1 MKAQAAQAAAEA
13 AAKTAQEAQKKAE
26 EAQRKAEEA
35 AASTAEDKEAAE
47 KAAQEA
53 KAAQA
58 AAEAAQKSAE
68 EAQVA
73 AETARAA
80 AEASN
85 QAAAASAALAAE
97 YAQKVTET
105 YAEIVEIKAQMVE
118 FLAKAQQAAEEAEAE
133 RKAAEEAQKKAEE
146 AALAAAKYYALM
158 ELAQV
163 DTTGCNDEQK
173 QAVEAALTEAREA
186 IEAAE
191 TREEVGALLIEAREA
206 VEQAM
211 HLVCASD
218 LFQDVA
224 RGAWYHDGV
233 DYMVRRGYMEGVGN
247 NLFAV
252 NGTMTRGQM
261 VTILYRIAGKPTVEG
276 LENPFKDVAD
286 GKFYTDAVIW
296 AAENGIVEGNGDG
309 TFNPN
314 GFITR
319 QQVAVIL
326 YRYSGEEAVSEDML
340 SSYPDG
346 SKVANYAREAM
357 NWAVAKGLIQGV
369 ANGETATLN
378 PAATATRGQMAT
390 IFMRDLER

>member
-1 MKAQAAQAAAEA
+1 
-13 AAKTAQEAQKKAE
+13 
-26 EAQRKAEEA
+26 
-35 AASTAEDKEAAE
+35 
-47 KAAQEA
+47 
-53 KAAQA
+53 
-58 AAEAAQKSAE
+58 
-68 EAQVA
+68 
-73 AETARAA
+73 
-80 AEASN
+80 
-85 QAAAASAALAAE
+85 
-97 YAQKVTET
+97 
-105 YAEIVEIKAQMVE
+105 
-118 FLAKAQQAAEEAEAE
+118 
-133 RKAAEEAQKKAEE
+133 
-146 AALAAAKYYALM
+146 
-158 ELAQV
+158 
-163 DTTGCNDEQK
+163 
-173 QAVEAALTEAREA
+173 
-186 IEAAE
+186 
-191 TREEVGALLIEAREA
+191 
-206 VEQAM
+206 M

-326 YRYSGEEAVSEDML
+326 VPVQRRGSCERRYAEQLSRWLQGGELRQGSHEL
-340 SSYPDG
+340 GCGQGPDPG
-346 SKVANYAREAM
+346 RRQ
-357 NWAVAKGLIQGV
+357 W
-369 ANGETATLN
+369 
-378 PAATATRGQMAT
+378 
-390 IFMRDLER
+390 

>member
-1 MKAQAAQAAAEA
+1 M
-13 AAKTAQEAQKKAE
+13 
-26 EAQRKAEEA
+26 
-35 AASTAEDKEAAE
+35 
-47 KAAQEA
+47 
-53 KAAQA
+53 
-58 AAEAAQKSAE
+58 
-68 EAQVA
+68 
-73 AETARAA
+73 
-80 AEASN
+80 
-85 QAAAASAALAAE
+85 
-97 YAQKVTET
+97 
-105 YAEIVEIKAQMVE
+105 
-118 FLAKAQQAAEEAEAE
+118 
-133 RKAAEEAQKKAEE
+133 
-146 AALAAAKYYALM
+146 
-158 ELAQV
+158 
-163 DTTGCNDEQK
+163 
-173 QAVEAALTEAREA
+173 
-186 IEAAE
+186 AE

>member
-1 MKAQAAQAAAEA
+1 
-13 AAKTAQEAQKKAE
+13 
-26 EAQRKAEEA
+26 
-35 AASTAEDKEAAE
+35 
-47 KAAQEA
+47 
-53 KAAQA
+53 
-58 AAEAAQKSAE
+58 
-68 EAQVA
+68 
-73 AETARAA
+73 
-80 AEASN
+80 
-85 QAAAASAALAAE
+85 
-97 YAQKVTET
+97 
-105 YAEIVEIKAQMVE
+105 MV
-118 FLAKAQQAAEEAEAE
+118 
-133 RKAAEEAQKKAEE
+133 
-146 AALAAAKYYALM
+146 
-158 ELAQV
+158 
-163 DTTGCNDEQK
+163 
-173 QAVEAALTEAREA
+173 
-186 IEAAE
+186 
-191 TREEVGALLIEAREA
+191 
-206 VEQAM
+206 
-211 HLVCASD
+211 
-218 LFQDVA
+218 
-224 RGAWYHDGV
+224 W

-378 PAATATRGQMAT
+378 LPLRQPVARWLPFSCATWSAEKRLGRPASGRVCWKKIHYVRPQATVIPCNHLSNGGAKLKKSFFKRVMSSVCATAMLFGTVAGVTKPVSGCRSHVGLLAGTPGNFQRVLLPKSNPAALWRLLPDRRAEE
-390 IFMRDLER
+390 LEPRQ

>member
-1 MKAQAAQAAAEA
+1 MKTDIILSGVGGQGIL
-13 AAKTAQEAQKKAE
+13 
-26 EAQRKAEEA
+26 
-35 AASTAEDKEAAE
+35 SI
-47 KAAQEA
+47 
-53 KAAQA
+53 

>member
-1 MKAQAAQAAAEA
+1 M
-13 AAKTAQEAQKKAE
+13 
-26 EAQRKAEEA
+26 
-35 AASTAEDKEAAE
+35 
-47 KAAQEA
+47 
-53 KAAQA
+53 
-58 AAEAAQKSAE
+58 
-68 EAQVA
+68 
-73 AETARAA
+73 
-80 AEASN
+80 
-85 QAAAASAALAAE
+85 
-97 YAQKVTET
+97 
-105 YAEIVEIKAQMVE
+105 
-118 FLAKAQQAAEEAEAE
+118 
-133 RKAAEEAQKKAEE
+133 
-146 AALAAAKYYALM
+146 
-158 ELAQV
+158 

-191 TREEVGALLIEAREA
+191 TREEVGAFLIEAREA

-319 QQVAVIL
+319 QSRWQ
-326 YRYSGEEAVSEDML
+326 
-340 SSYPDG
+340 
-346 SKVANYAREAM
+346 
-357 NWAVAKGLIQGV
+357 
-369 ANGETATLN
+369 
-378 PAATATRGQMAT
+378 
-390 IFMRDLER
+390 